1 MLSSVVWRP
10 GVQRLRANA
19 IAAVLALLFTMLL
32 SPSNATATSSGSG
45 LTLEDL
51 VEDNL
56 TMDSKN
62 GNLRFSNFA
71 VEISGGS
78 DDLSVYRVSD
88 RFDGFKI
95 FGPETETQEDFLNI
109 RLSYD
114 VEDIREE
121 TAMVSVGLS
130 SNRWNPEQTNSAFIE
145 VFDEYGESLV
155 SDLVELTTSDF
166 GADDAYFSEYSVHVS
181 VFEDI
186 KIDKSE
192 NAEKWNLN
200 RRFRSKKKIPMDPVP
215 EPNTALLVSMGIVGL
230 AAVGR
235 RRGKRAGPGA

>member
-1 MLSSVVWRP
+1 MSSVVWCP

-19 IAAVLALLFTMLL
+19 IAAVLALLFAMLL
-32 SPSNATATSSGSG
+32 SPATATATSSGWG
-45 LTLEDL
+45 PTLEDL

-56 TMDSKN
+56 TIHSSND
-62 GNLRFSNFA
+62 NLRFSNFA

-78 DDLSVYRVSD
+78 DDLSVYKVRE
-88 RFDGFKI
+88 RFDGFI
-95 FGPETETQEDFLNI
+95 IYGPETDEQDDFLNI

-130 SNRWNPEQTNSAFIE
+130 STQWNPEQTNSAFIE

-155 SDLVELTTSDF
+155 SDLVELKTSDF
-166 GADDAYFSEYSVHVS
+166 GADDAFFSEYSVSVS

-230 AAVGR
+230 AAVSR
-235 RRGKRAGPGA
+235 RRGKRAGPRA